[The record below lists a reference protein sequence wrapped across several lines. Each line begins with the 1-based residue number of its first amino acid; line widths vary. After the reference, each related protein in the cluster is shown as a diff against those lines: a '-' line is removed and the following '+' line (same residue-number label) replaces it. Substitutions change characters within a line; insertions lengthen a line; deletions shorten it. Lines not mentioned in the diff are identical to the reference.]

1 MKTYKQSIIK
11 SLSFRIMLAM
21 SAIGFLTGVVLYIF
35 VLRSI
40 SDFAETHMRGDL
52 LEKSHDIYAVCD
64 RGLNELLKTGQGGD
78 GPVARITKGLT
89 IGEIEDL
96 MRQNH
101 LEGSVRENGRRLLL
115 TGGFPPELSEI
126 SEKDIKENMPLSMG
140 YGDKRYYANH
150 LHFSPWN
157 WHIILIKDRAEYS
170 AMLKKVRLA
179 YIATGATFLLMTL
192 LSFYIFS
199 RYIKSPVNNII
210 DTIKARK
217 KPEYKGIYE
226 FEFLSDNI
234 RQVME
239 SLQRETEMINN
250 LYHIAVHRRGKEFFD
265 EVTLAINR
273 LFSLNSVIAR
283 VNPVGESTGVIAMF
297 FEGDIEKD
305 IQITQRCLPIGD
317 AVTKKQMVVVES
329 GASVQFPGAEVL
341 QSVQADSYIGLP
353 VFDRKGDIIGTVS
366 AFGIHR
372 EFSETDIKVFQTL
385 GEIVSSEF
393 ERLDKEEEERQ
404 IREHL
409 FQSQKMD
416 AIGTLAG
423 GIAHD
428 FNNMLQG
435 ILGYA
440 SILKMKLNEHDPN
453 RKYVDVIEDSAVKAG
468 ELTKQL
474 LGFARKGKYVMQPM
488 ELNANVNNVLQ
499 IITRTFD
506 RVIEIK
512 TDLDKG
518 LWVIEGDQSQ
528 IENVILNL
536 CLNARDAISAGG
548 TLMIETFNREIR
560 ENEITDAPG
569 RSGRFV
575 VLRVQ
580 DTGSGISEDLRKR
593 IFEPFFT
600 TKEKGKGTGMG
611 LAMVYG
617 VIQNHDGFIT
627 VESSPGLG
635 TGFSVF
641 LPATEHLPE
650 KINKELRDTPAG
662 IGTILVVDDEE
673 TVRNFT
679 KETLESLGYNILLA
693 ADGYEALGIFNLSKE
708 DIDLVILDLIMPKM
722 SGDEVFHRMKLEDPD
737 VNVLIS
743 SGYGIEEQTKGM
755 MKDTGIS
762 GFLHKPYNISEI
774 AEAVKMALSAA

>member
-1 MKTYKQSIIK
+1 MKAYKKSIIN
-11 SLSFRIMLAM
+11 SLSFRIMLTI
-21 SAIGFLTGVVLYIF
+21 SAIGFLTGAVLYIF

-40 SDFAETHMRGDL
+40 SDFAETHMKGDL

-64 RGLNELLKTGQGGD
+64 RGLNEILKTGQGD
-78 GPVARITKGLT
+78 DAPVARIKKGLT

-96 MRQNH
+96 MRQNG

-126 SEKDIKENMPLSMG
+126 SEKNIKENMPLSVES
-140 YGDKRYYANH
+140 GDKRYYANH

-170 AMLKKVRLA
+170 VMLKKVRLA
-179 YIATGATFLLMTL
+179 YIVTGATFLLMTL

-199 RYIKSPVNNII
+199 RDIKSPVNNII

-273 LFSLNSVIAR
+273 LFSLNSVITR

-297 FEGDIEKD
+297 FEGAVEKD
-305 IQITQRCLPIGD
+305 IEITQRCLQIGD

-329 GASVQFPGAEVL
+329 GACVQFPGAEVL

-423 GIAHD
+423 GISHD

-440 SILKMKLNEHDPN
+440 SILKMKLNENDPN

-506 RVIEIK
+506 RAIEIK
-512 TDLDKG
+512 PDLDKG
-518 LWVIEGDQSQ
+518 LWVIEGDQGQ

-536 CLNARDAISAGG
+536 CLNARDAMPAGG
-548 TLMIETFNREIR
+548 ALRIETFNRKIR

-580 DTGSGISEDLRKR
+580 DTGAGISEDLRKR

-617 VIQNHDGFIT
+617 VIQNHDGFIA

-650 KINKELRDTPAG
+650 KINKELRDIPAG

-693 ADGYEALGIFNLSKE
+693 ADGYEALGIFNLRKA
-708 DIDLVILDLIMPKM
+708 DIDLVILDLVMPKM